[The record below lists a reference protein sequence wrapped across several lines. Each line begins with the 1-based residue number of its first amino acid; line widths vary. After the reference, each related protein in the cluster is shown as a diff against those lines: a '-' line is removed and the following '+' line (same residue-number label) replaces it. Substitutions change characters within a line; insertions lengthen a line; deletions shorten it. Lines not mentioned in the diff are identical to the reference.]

1 MATRLRKRFYV
12 ESLLGGIAGVLGVVT
27 VFSREWI
34 EVLTSF
40 EPDGGDGS
48 AEWLLVVGLLAA
60 AAVLG
65 RLAQGEWRRASHDP
79 GQGFT
84 ESAR

>member
-1 MATRLRKRFYV
+1 MTKGLRKRFYV
-12 ESLLGGIAGVLGVVT
+12 ETVLASLAGVLGIVT

-34 EVLTSF
+34 EVLTGF

-48 AEWLLVVGLLAA
+48 AEWLLVVGLLVA

-65 RLAQGEWRRASHDP
+65 GAARVEWRRALGRP
-79 GQGFT
+79 RETRPQ
-84 ESAR
+84 